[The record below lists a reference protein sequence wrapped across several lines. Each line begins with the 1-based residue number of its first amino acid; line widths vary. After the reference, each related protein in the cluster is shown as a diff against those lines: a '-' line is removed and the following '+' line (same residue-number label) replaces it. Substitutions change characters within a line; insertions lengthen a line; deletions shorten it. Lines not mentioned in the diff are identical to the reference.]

1 MTGNEVVYDAVNMPS
16 RLFKYYGYNSK
27 LTKQRLSGEVYLAC
41 PFDFNDPCDCQR
53 EVQNNSNERV
63 KTKGDAWL
71 KIKLQE
77 LGYDES
83 ESGEVAYSLLNG
95 NDMLEEVRNKQL
107 QRVGILCLTSNSSN
121 SLMWGYYANNE
132 GFCIEYDTTKII
144 KGIVFGF
151 INTMDYE
158 TTRHLYTNEKYFQL
172 PEQKTRDLQQ
182 AFWNK
187 AMEFKESDLK
197 RIKNTFLS
205 EQDEKLNKLNFVRN
219 IFLKRVYAQSITYG
233 VSPDGSPSLLF
244 FDRAD
249 KRSMSKYYKK
259 TKTWAHEGEFRII
272 VSLGGRK
279 VIKLGIDCIKNVY
292 LGCNMTNENK
302 VSIMHVLSNLS
313 SKAGLYK
320 MVRLKNG
327 GLAPRC
333 INWQRYDELFKKIDS
348 ELND

>member
-1 MTGNEVVYDAVNMPS
+1 M
-16 RLFKYYGYNSK
+16 
-27 LTKQRLSGEVYLAC
+27 AC

-53 EVQNNSNERV
+53 EVKNNSKERV
-63 KTKGDAWL
+63 GAKGNDWL

-83 ESGEVAYSLLNG
+83 ESSEVAESLLKG
-95 NDMLEEVRNKQL
+95 DDKLEEVRRKQL

-144 KGIVFGF
+144 KGIVLGF
-151 INTMDYE
+151 INAMDYE
-158 TTRHLYTNEKYFQL
+158 TTRQLYTNEKYFEL
-172 PEQKTRDLQQ
+172 PEQKTPNLQL
-182 AFWNK
+182 AFWEK
-187 AMEFKESDLK
+187 AKAFNDYDLK
-197 RIKNTFLS
+197 RIKNSFLN
-205 EQDEKLNKLNFVRN
+205 EQDDNLNKLNFVRN

-233 VSPDGSPSLLF
+233 VSPDGAPSLLF

-259 TKTWAHEGEFRII
+259 TKTWAHEDEFRVI

-292 LGCNMTNENK
+292 LGCNMTNENV
-302 VSIMHVLSNLS
+302 VSIMHVMSNLS

-327 GLAPRC
+327 GLAPR
-333 INWQRYDELFKKIDS
+333 KIDWQNYIHDF
-348 ELND
+348 EKIEDKLNGLK